1 MSILNRIRIILLIII
16 FAGLGIAFL
25 GSHFLAD
32 WYWFGEVGY
41 RQVLITRL
49 LSDWGL
55 RLGVISF
62 FFLFFYLN
70 LLFTYR
76 GLNLTPSPA
85 RESWTLKEY
94 LVDRFVT
101 RRRLTI
107 LYLLVSLIGALLFS
121 PLAAGK
127 WLVVQQYLQA
137 TNFGVSDP
145 LFTKDVGFYVFKL
158 PFYHFLYGMLVTAL
172 VGAALV
178 TGFFY
183 LLFNP
188 GELLGLSKGR
198 FARPQVHFSTLVA
211 LFFLVQAWGFRL
223 QAFDLVRSPR
233 GVAFGASYTDIHAL
247 LPGYNILAGVAV
259 ACALI
264 IFLNAFRRNLKLVGI
279 GVLTFI
285 AAYALLVVI
294 LPLAVQKFQVEPNEF
309 AREEPYLRFNIDF
322 TRRAYGLDKITV
334 REFPA
339 RDNLTPADLEQEK
352 ITLDNIRLWD
362 YRPLQQTYSQ
372 LQEIRSY
379 YSFKDIDVDRYTIGD
394 SRRQVMLSARELDQ
408 DKLPDRA
415 RTWINEKMRYTHGYG
430 LAMNLA
436 STVTPGGQPE
446 FIAGDLPFRSTA
458 GLQLNEPRIYY
469 GELTSDYVI
478 TGGKAAEF
486 DYPSSGGDNFV
497 ETRYEGRGGVALN
510 NYWRRLIF
518 AFRFNDYRL
527 LMSKELT
534 PQSKILYYRNIQER
548 VRKIMT
554 YLRYDADPYLVVA
567 GGRLYWLLDAYTLTS
582 MYPYSEPVN
591 EGFNYI
597 RNAVKVVIDAY
608 NGTVDYYIVDPGDP
622 LSQTL
627 GKIFPGLF
635 KPLEAMPAELRQH
648 LRYPAE
654 LLTIQARM
662 LASYHMENTMLFYNK
677 EDAWNIAEEMVGD
690 QRRAMEPYYTLLRL
704 PGEQEAEYILML
716 PFTPARK
723 VNMVAWLAA
732 RNDGPHY
739 GQLLLYTFPKN
750 RSIYGPMQI
759 EARIDQEPTIS
770 QQLTLWDQHGS
781 RVIRGNLLVLPIK
794 EALLYVEPIFLQ
806 AQESKLPELRQVVV
820 AYGEKIVMADT
831 LAGALKAIFGDR
843 APVTPPPATTVPPS
857 GPLTTS
863 NLATSIQEANRL
875 YSEAQEKLKLGDW
888 AGYGENMKKLGQLLQ
903 EMQQNYRQ

>member
-1 MSILNRIRIILLIII
+1 MSILTRIRLILLIII
-16 FAGLGIAFL
+16 FVSLAIVFL

-49 LSDWGL
+49 LSDWTL
-55 RLGVISF
+55 RLGVLSF

-70 LLFTYR
+70 LLFTSG
-76 GLNLTPSPA
+76 GLNLSPSPS

-107 LYLLVSLIGALLFS
+107 LYLLVSLAGALLFS

-137 TNFGVSDP
+137 TSFGFTDP
-145 LFTKDVGFYVFKL
+145 LFARDIGFYVFKL
-158 PFYHFLYGMLVTAL
+158 PFYNFLYILLVMAL

-188 GELLGLSKGR
+188 GELLDFRKGR
-198 FARPQVHFSTLVA
+198 FTRPQAHFSTLVS

-223 QAFDLVRSPR
+223 RAFDLVRSPR
-233 GVAFGASYTDIHAL
+233 GLAFGAGYTDIHVL
-247 LPGYNILAGVAV
+247 LPGYNILAGVALV
-259 ACALI
+259 CALM

-279 GVLTFI
+279 GVLAFI
-285 AAYALLVVI
+285 AAFVLLVII
-294 LPLAVQKFQVEPNEF
+294 LPAAVQKFQVEPNEF

-322 TRRAYGLDKITV
+322 TRRAFGLDKITV

-339 RDNLTPADLEQEK
+339 RENLTPADLEQEK

-379 YSFKDIDVDRYTIGD
+379 YSFKDIDVDRYTLGN
-394 SRRQVMLSARELDQ
+394 SLRQVMLSARELDQ
-408 DKLPDRA
+408 NKLPDRA

-430 LAMNLA
+430 LAMSPAN
-436 STVTPGGQPE
+436 TVTPGGQPE

-458 GLQLNEPRIYY
+458 GLLLNEPRIYY
-469 GELTSDYVI
+469 GELTGDYVI

-486 DYPSSGGDNFV
+486 DYPSSSGDTFV
-497 ETRYEGRGGVALN
+497 ENRYEGRGGVALN
-510 NYWRRLIF
+510 NYLRRLIF
-518 AFRFNDYRL
+518 AFRFKDYRL
-527 LMSKELT
+527 LMSRELT
-534 PQSKILYYRNIQER
+534 SESKILYYRNIQER
-548 VRKIMT
+548 VRKIMP

-567 GGRLYWLLDAYTLTS
+567 GGRLYWLLDAYTLTN
-582 MYPYSEPVN
+582 MYPYSEPVE

-608 NGTVDYYIVDPGDP
+608 NGTVDYYLVDPGDP

-635 KPLEAMPAELRQH
+635 KPLAAMPAELRQH

-654 LLTIQARM
+654 LLAIQARM

-677 EDAWNIAEEMVGD
+677 EDAWSIAEEMVGD
-690 QRRAMEPYYTLLRL
+690 QRQAMEPYYTFLRL

-716 PFTPARK
+716 PFTPARR

-732 RNDGPHY
+732 RNDGPNY

-759 EARIDQEPTIS
+759 EARIDQEPAIS

-806 AQESKLPELRQVVV
+806 SQESKLPELRQVVV

-843 APVTPPPATTVPPS
+843 TAVTPPPATTPPLS
-857 GPLTTS
+857 GSLTTN

-875 YSEAQEKLKLGDW
+875 YNEAQEKLKLGDW
-888 AGYGENMKKLGQLLQ
+888 AGYGENMKKLGQVLQ
-903 EMQQNYRQ
+903 EMQQNYRR